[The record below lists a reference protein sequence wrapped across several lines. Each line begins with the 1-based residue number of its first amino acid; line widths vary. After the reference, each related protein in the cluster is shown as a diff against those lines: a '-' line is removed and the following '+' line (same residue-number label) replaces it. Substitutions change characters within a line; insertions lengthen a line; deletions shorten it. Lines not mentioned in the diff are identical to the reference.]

1 MGVLQVFQITQ
12 WLSWEY
18 QDQVGNILEILK
30 VHSFYF
36 SMTIICKILRPNS
49 LSAYFEKKNMKKYGQ
64 IGTVQ
69 SKKKPKIDKL
79 N

>member
-1 MGVLQVFQITQ
+1 M
-12 WLSWEY
+12 
-18 QDQVGNILEILK
+18 K

-49 LSAYFEKKNMKKYGQ
+49 LSAYFEKNNMKKYEQ

>member
-1 MGVLQVFQITQ
+1 
-12 WLSWEY
+12 
-18 QDQVGNILEILK
+18 
-30 VHSFYF
+30 
-36 SMTIICKILRPNS
+36 MTIICKILRPNS